1 MQTLLLCAL
10 QARILGICDT
20 MTARSVYKPFANFLH
35 YMDEETVVPGQVP
48 EATPAAEPAE
58 MPAPAAEPA
67 ADEPAA

>member
-1 MQTLLLCAL
+1 
-10 QARILGICDT
+10 